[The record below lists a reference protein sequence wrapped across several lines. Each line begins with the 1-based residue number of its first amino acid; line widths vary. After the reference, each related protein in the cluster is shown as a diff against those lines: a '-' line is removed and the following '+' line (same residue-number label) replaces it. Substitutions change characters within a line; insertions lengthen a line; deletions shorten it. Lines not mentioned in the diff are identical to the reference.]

1 MVKSMITL
9 NGMAANDW
17 NDLVDW
23 DNRIDW
29 DNRND

>member
-1 MVKSMITL
+1 MVKSMIAL

-29 DNRND
+29 DN

>member
-1 MVKSMITL
+1 MVKRMITL

-17 NDLVDW
+17 NDMVDW

-29 DNRND
+29 DNQDD

>member
-1 MVKSMITL
+1 MVKKMTTL

-17 NDLVDW
+17 NDLLYW

-29 DNRND
+29 DNQDD